1 MKARFS
7 TFVSNL
13 ANNSMIQSMT
23 GYGRAEV
30 QLENKK
36 VTIEIRS
43 LNSKN
48 LDINARFPTL
58 YKEKEMEVRKWLSG
72 ELLRGKIDL
81 VLFAETTG
89 EETYTRINKGVVESY
104 LEQLEGIRKEADILS
119 IAMRLPDVLK
129 TEREELDEEEWQKI
143 EGGISEAIRQLNA
156 FRSSEGNELK
166 RDFEHRVA
174 VLEEKLEEVVSID
187 PERLD
192 AVRTRLDKAIQDL
205 KSDVDENRFEQ
216 ELIYYLE
223 KLDIT
228 EEKVRLN
235 KHLSYFLYSLN
246 EKDSNGKKLGFISQE
261 MGREINTIGSKAN
274 FAPMQKVVVE
284 MKDELEKIKEQ
295 LLNVL

>member
-1 MKARFS
+1 
-7 TFVSNL
+7 
-13 ANNSMIQSMT
+13 MT
-23 GYGRAEV
+23 GYGKSEV

-36 VTIEIRS
+36 VTVEIRS

-72 ELLRGKIDL
+72 QLLRGKIDL
-81 VLFAETTG
+81 VIFVETTG

-143 EGGISEAIRQLNA
+143 EGGISEAIKQLNA

-174 VLEEKLEEVVSID
+174 VLEEKLEEVISID

-235 KHLSYFLYSLN
+235 KHLSYFLFSLN

>member
-1 MKARFS
+1 
-7 TFVSNL
+7 
-13 ANNSMIQSMT
+13 MIQSMT
-23 GYGRAEV
+23 GFGKSEV
-30 QLENKK
+30 QTENRKI
-36 VTIEIRS
+36 TIEIKS

-48 LDINARFPTL
+48 LDLNARFPTL
-58 YKEKEMEVRKWLSG
+58 YKEKEMEVRKWIAR
-72 ELLRGKIDL
+72 ELLRGKIDV

-89 EETYTRINKGVVESY
+89 EETSTRINKSIVEGY
-104 LEQLEGIRKEADILS
+104 LSQLEGIRKEADILS

-143 EGGISEAIRQLNA
+143 EAGISRAIDQLNE
-156 FRSSEGNELK
+156 FRSSEGMELK
-166 RDFEHRVA
+166 RDFEMRIA
-174 VLEEKLEEVVSID
+174 LLEDKLKKVMEID
-187 PERLD
+187 PERLE
-192 AVRTRLDKAIQDL
+192 AVRSRLDKSIEEIRA
-205 KSDVDENRFEQ
+205 SVDQNRFEQ

-246 EKDSNGKKLGFISQE
+246 EEVSNGKKLGFITQE
-261 MGREINTIGSKAN
+261 IGREINTIGSKAN
-274 FAPMQKVVVE
+274 YAPMQKVVVE

>member
-1 MKARFS
+1 MD
-7 TFVSNL
+7 
-13 ANNSMIQSMT
+13 
-23 GYGRAEV
+23 
-30 QLENKK
+30 NKK

-48 LDINARFPTL
+48 LDINARFPTV

-81 VLFAETTG
+81 SLFVETTG
-89 EETYTRINKGVVESY
+89 EETFTRINQGIVESY
-104 LEQLEGIRKEADILS
+104 LEQLEGIRKEADLLA

-143 EGGISEAIRQLNA
+143 ESGISEALKQLNA
-156 FRSSEGNELK
+156 FRTSEGNELK
-166 RDFEHRVA
+166 RDFEHRIA
-174 VLEEKLEEVVSID
+174 LLEEKLKEVVSID

-192 AVRTRLDKAIQDL
+192 AVRTRLDRAIQDL
-205 KSDVDENRFEQ
+205 RSDVDENRFEQ

-235 KHLSYFLYSLN
+235 KHLSYFLFSLN

-261 MGREINTIGSKAN
+261 IGREINTIGSKAN

>member
-1 MKARFS
+1 LKARFS

-13 ANNSMIQSMT
+13 ANKSMIQSMT

>member
-1 MKARFS
+1 
-7 TFVSNL
+7 
-13 ANNSMIQSMT
+13 MT
-23 GYGRAEV
+23 GYGKAEV

-72 ELLRGKIDL
+72 QLLRGKIDL
-81 VLFAETTG
+81 VIFVETTG

-143 EGGISEAIRQLNA
+143 EGGITEAIKQLNA

-174 VLEEKLEEVVSID
+174 VLEEKLEEVISID

>member
-1 MKARFS
+1 
-7 TFVSNL
+7 
-13 ANNSMIQSMT
+13 MT
-23 GYGRAEV
+23 GYGKAEV

-72 ELLRGKIDL
+72 QLLRGKIDL
-81 VLFAETTG
+81 VIFAETTG
-89 EETYTRINKGVVESY
+89 AETYTRINKGVVESY

-143 EGGISEAIRQLNA
+143 EGGISEAIKQLNA

-174 VLEEKLEEVVSID
+174 VLEEKLEEVISID

>member
-1 MKARFS
+1 
-7 TFVSNL
+7 
-13 ANNSMIQSMT
+13 MIQSMT
-23 GYGRAEV
+23 GYGKAEV

-72 ELLRGKIDL
+72 QLLRGKIDL
-81 VLFAETTG
+81 VLFVETTG

-143 EGGISEAIRQLNA
+143 EGGITEAIKQLNA
-156 FRSSEGNELK
+156 FRSSEGSELK

-174 VLEEKLEEVVSID
+174 VLEAKLEEVISID

>member
-1 MKARFS
+1 
-7 TFVSNL
+7 
-13 ANNSMIQSMT
+13 
-23 GYGRAEV
+23 
-30 QLENKK
+30 
-36 VTIEIRS
+36 
-43 LNSKN
+43 
-48 LDINARFPTL
+48 
-58 YKEKEMEVRKWLSG
+58 MEVRKWLSG
-72 ELLRGKIDL
+72 QLLRGKIDL
-81 VLFAETTG
+81 VIFAETTG

>member
-1 MKARFS
+1 
-7 TFVSNL
+7 
-13 ANNSMIQSMT
+13 MT
-23 GYGRAEV
+23 GYGKAEV

-72 ELLRGKIDL
+72 QLLRGKIDL
-81 VLFAETTG
+81 VLFVETTG

-143 EGGISEAIRQLNA
+143 EGGITEAIKQLNA

-174 VLEEKLEEVVSID
+174 VLEEKLEEVISID

>member
-1 MKARFS
+1 
-7 TFVSNL
+7 
-13 ANNSMIQSMT
+13 MT
-23 GYGRAEV
+23 GYGKSEV

-58 YKEKEMEVRKWLSG
+58 YKEKEMEVRKWLSR

-81 VLFAETTG
+81 MLFVETTG
-89 EETYTRINKGVVESY
+89 EETSTRINKGIVEGY
-104 LEQLEGIRKEADILS
+104 LEQLEGIRKESDILS

-129 TEREELDEEEWQKI
+129 TEREELDETEWQKI
-143 EGGISEAIRQLNA
+143 EEGISSAIMKLKE

-166 RDFEHRVA
+166 RDFEHRIA
-174 VLEEKLEEVVSID
+174 LLEEKLKEVISID
-187 PERLD
+187 PERLEG
-192 AVRTRLDKAIQDL
+192 VRARLDKSIQES
-205 KSDVDENRFEQ
+205 KVDVDENRIEQ

-235 KHLSYFLYSLN
+235 KHLSYFLDSLN
-246 EKDSNGKKLGFISQE
+246 EKHANGKKLGFISQE

>member
-1 MKARFS
+1 
-7 TFVSNL
+7 
-13 ANNSMIQSMT
+13 MT
-23 GYGRAEV
+23 GYGKAEV

-81 VLFAETTG
+81 VIFAETTG

>member
-1 MKARFS
+1 
-7 TFVSNL
+7 
-13 ANNSMIQSMT
+13 MT

-72 ELLRGKIDL
+72 QLLRGKIDL
-81 VLFAETTG
+81 VLFVETTG

-104 LEQLEGIRKEADILS
+104 LEQLEGIRKEADLLS

-143 EGGISEAIRQLNA
+143 ENGIAEAIKQLNA

-174 VLEEKLEEVVSID
+174 VLEEKLKEVVSID

>member
-1 MKARFS
+1 
-7 TFVSNL
+7 
-13 ANNSMIQSMT
+13 MIQSMT
-23 GYGRAEV
+23 GFGKSEV
-30 QLENKK
+30 QTENRKI
-36 VTIEIRS
+36 TIEIKS

-48 LDINARFPTL
+48 LDLNARFPTL
-58 YKEKEMEVRKWLSG
+58 YKEKEMEVRKWIAR
-72 ELLRGKIDL
+72 ELLRGKIDV

-89 EETYTRINKGVVESY
+89 EETSTRINKSIVEGY
-104 LEQLEGIRKEADILS
+104 LSQLEGIRKEADILS

-143 EGGISEAIRQLNA
+143 EAGISRAIEQLNE
-156 FRSSEGNELK
+156 FRSSEGMELK
-166 RDFEHRVA
+166 RDFEMRIA
-174 VLEEKLEEVVSID
+174 ILEDKLKKVMEID
-187 PERLD
+187 PERLE
-192 AVRTRLDKAIQDL
+192 AVRSRLDKSIEEIRA
-205 KSDVDENRFEQ
+205 SVDQNRFEQ

-246 EKDSNGKKLGFISQE
+246 EEVSNGKKLGFITQE
-261 MGREINTIGSKAN
+261 IGREINTIGSKAN
-274 FAPMQKVVVE
+274 YAPMQKVVVE

>member
-1 MKARFS
+1 
-7 TFVSNL
+7 
-13 ANNSMIQSMT
+13 MIQSMT
-23 GYGRAEV
+23 GYGKAEV

-58 YKEKEMEVRKWLSG
+58 YKEKEMQVRKWLSG
-72 ELLRGKIDL
+72 QLLRGKIDL
-81 VLFAETTG
+81 VLFVETTG

-104 LEQLEGIRKEADILS
+104 LGQLEGIRKEADILS

-143 EGGISEAIRQLNA
+143 EGGITEAIKQLNA

-174 VLEEKLEEVVSID
+174 VLEEKLEEVISID
-187 PERLD
+187 TERLD

>member
-1 MKARFS
+1 
-7 TFVSNL
+7 
-13 ANNSMIQSMT
+13 MT
-23 GYGRAEV
+23 GYGKAEV
-30 QLENKK
+30 HLENKK

-72 ELLRGKIDL
+72 QLLRGKIDL
-81 VLFAETTG
+81 VIFAETTG

-143 EGGISEAIRQLNA
+143 EGGITEAIKQLNA

-174 VLEEKLEEVVSID
+174 VLEEKLEEVISID

>member
-1 MKARFS
+1 
-7 TFVSNL
+7 
-13 ANNSMIQSMT
+13 MIQSMT
-23 GYGRAEV
+23 GYGKAEV

-72 ELLRGKIDL
+72 QLLRGKIDL
-81 VLFAETTG
+81 VLFVETTG
-89 EETYTRINKGVVESY
+89 EETYTRINNGVVESY
-104 LEQLEGIRKEADILS
+104 LEQLEGIRKEADLLS

-143 EGGISEAIRQLNA
+143 ENGIAEAIKQLNE

-166 RDFEHRVA
+166 RDFEHRIA
-174 VLEEKLEEVVSID
+174 VLEEKLKEVISID
-187 PERLD
+187 PDRLD
-192 AVRTRLDKAIQDL
+192 AVRVRLDKAIQDL
-205 KSDVDENRFEQ
+205 KTDVDENRFEQ

-223 KLDIT
+223 KFDIT

-274 FAPMQKVVVE
+274 FAPMQKIVVE

>member
-1 MKARFS
+1 
-7 TFVSNL
+7 
-13 ANNSMIQSMT
+13 MIQSMT

-30 QLENKK
+30 QLDNKK

-48 LDINARFPTL
+48 LDINARFPTV

-81 VLFAETTG
+81 SLFVETTG
-89 EETYTRINKGVVESY
+89 EETFTRINQGIVESY
-104 LEQLEGIRKEADILS
+104 LEQLEGIRKEADLLA

-143 EGGISEAIRQLNA
+143 ESGISEALKQLNA
-156 FRSSEGNELK
+156 FRTSEGNELK
-166 RDFEHRVA
+166 RDFEQRIA
-174 VLEEKLEEVVSID
+174 LLEEKLKEVVSID

-192 AVRTRLDKAIQDL
+192 AVRTRLDRAIQDL

-235 KHLSYFLYSLN
+235 KHLSYFLFSLN
-246 EKDSNGKKLGFISQE
+246 EKDSNGNKLGFISQE
-261 MGREINTIGSKAN
+261 IGREINTIGSKAN

>member
-23 GYGRAEV
+23 GYGKAEV

-192 AVRTRLDKAIQDL
+192 AVRTRLDRAIQDL